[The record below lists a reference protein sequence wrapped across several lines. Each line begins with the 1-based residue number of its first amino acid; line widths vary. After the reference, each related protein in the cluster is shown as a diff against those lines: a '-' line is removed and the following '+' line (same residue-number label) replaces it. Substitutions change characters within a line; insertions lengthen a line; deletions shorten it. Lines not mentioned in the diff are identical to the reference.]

1 MTIDELK
8 QLKESEDNVEFKSA
22 RNNYPVKGGKR
33 SDPKDRRKCITGYVI
48 ALCNEGGGKLVLGMA
63 DKYPHE
69 VVGSTVAEG
78 LEGALEDEI
87 YNETGIRVNN
97 KPLYDQDN
105 KRVLIINVPCRPI
118 GKIMKF
124 EGVGLMR
131 IGDSLREMSDEETY
145 KILSEREPDFSAK
158 ICQDIALS
166 DIDEKAIEHYK
177 KQYSAKSKN
186 QSFLTLN
193 SRQVLSDLDLLKDN
207 KLTYAALIL
216 FGKEKSIKNH
226 LPQSSI
232 FLEYRSDEASITFNT
247 RDYFIGPLILTVE
260 RLWEKINAR
269 NGKVQ
274 IQQGIYR
281 YEVPQLNQ
289 EVTREGILNA
299 LTHRDYSMNS
309 EVLIK
314 QYPSKLIITNPGSF
328 PHGVTIDNILTVNST
343 PRNRLIADI
352 FLKAGLVERSGQ
364 GVDKIFYQ
372 CIAEAKD
379 LPNYTDSDSFK
390 VTLILSTLVRDPAF
404 VLFINDYQSKS
415 NNKKLGIMEILTL
428 NQIRERQTRDEMDEA
443 IVRDLISFGLV
454 EKIGK
459 TSNLRYI
466 LSKNYFRFTDQR
478 GKYSIQLDL
487 SEERILFVIID
498 HLKNFK
504 TAKMN
509 DLIVLFDNKLTRSQ
523 ILYRLKKFLKNR
535 ILEKTG
541 TRKSATY
548 SISKGYV
555 ESEEILEKAVKIGME
570 QMIKDAKKS
579 IEQEKEEE

>member
-1 MTIDELK
+1 MTIDDLK
-8 QLKESEDNVEFKSA
+8 HLKESEDNVEFKSA
-22 RNNYPVKGGKR
+22 RNNYPVDGGKR
-33 SDPKDRRKCITGYVI
+33 SDPKERRKCITGYVI

-63 DKYPHE
+63 DEYPHK
-69 VVGSTVAEG
+69 VVGSTFAEG
-78 LEGALEDEI
+78 LEGALEDKI
-87 YNETGIRVNN
+87 YNKTRIRVNN
-97 KPLYDQDN
+97 QSLYDRQNN
-105 KRVLIINVPCRPI
+105 KRVLVIDVPKRPI

-131 IGDSLREMSDEETY
+131 IGDSLREMSDEETL

-158 ICQDIALS
+158 ICQDITLN

-186 QSFLTLN
+186 QSFLTLD
-193 SRQVLSDLDLLKDN
+193 SSQILSDLDLLKDN

-216 FGKEKSIKNH
+216 FGKKESIKDN

-247 RDYFIGPLILTVE
+247 RDHFIGPLILTIE
-260 RLWEKINAR
+260 KLWKKINAR

-289 EVTREGILNA
+289 EVMREGILNA
-299 LTHRDYSMNS
+299 LTHRDYTMTS
-309 EVLIK
+309 EVLVK

-328 PHGVTIDNILTVNST
+328 PHGVNIDNILKVNST
-343 PRNRLIADI
+343 PRNRLVADV

-379 LPNYTDSDSFK
+379 LPNYTDSDLFN

-404 VLFINDYQSKS
+404 VLFINDYQSKPT
-415 NNKKLGIMEILTL
+415 NKKLGIMEILTL
-428 NQIRERQTRDEMDEA
+428 NQIREGQTRDEMDEEIA
-443 IVRDLISFGLV
+443 RDLINFGLV
-454 EKIGK
+454 EKTGK
-459 TSNLRYI
+459 TNNLRYI

-478 GKYSIQLDL
+478 GKYSTQLDL
-487 SEERILFVIID
+487 SEGRILFIIID
-498 HLKNFK
+498 HLKIFK

-509 DLIVLFDNKLTRSQ
+509 DFVALFNNKLTRRQ
-523 ILYRLKKFLKNR
+523 ILYRLNKFLESNL
-535 ILEKTG
+535 LEKVG
-541 TRKSATY
+541 KGKSTIY
-548 SISKGYV
+548 SMGKGYAASK
-555 ESEEILEKAVKIGME
+555 ELLDKAMKIGIE
-570 QMIKDAKKS
+570 QLIKDAGNS
-579 IEQEKEEE
+579 IEEE

>member
-8 QLKESEDNVEFKSA
+8 RLKESEDNVEFKSA
-22 RNNYPVKGGKR
+22 RNNYPVDGGKR
-33 SDPKDRRKCITGYVI
+33 SDPKERRKCITGYVT

-63 DKYPHE
+63 DEYPHK
-69 VVGSTVAEG
+69 VVGSTFAKG
-78 LEGALEDEI
+78 LEGALEDKI
-87 YNETGIRVNN
+87 YNKTGIRVNN
-97 KPLYDQDN
+97 QSLYDEQNN
-105 KRVLIINVPCRPI
+105 KRVLVINVPRRPI

-124 EGVGLMR
+124 ESVGLMR
-131 IGDSLREMSDEETY
+131 IGDSLRPMSDEEIL

-158 ICQDIALS
+158 ICQDITLN
-166 DIDEKAIEHYK
+166 DIDEKAVEYYK
-177 KQYSAKSKN
+177 KQYSTKSKN
-186 QSFLTLN
+186 QSFLTL
-193 SRQVLSDLDLLKDN
+193 SSDQVLSDLDLLKDN

-216 FGKEKSIKNH
+216 FGKKESIKEN

-247 RDYFIGPLILTVE
+247 RDHFIGPLILTIE
-260 RLWEKINAR
+260 KLWKKINAR
-269 NGKVQ
+269 NGKIQ

-289 EVTREGILNA
+289 EVIREGILNA

-328 PHGVTIDNILTVNST
+328 PHGVTIDNILKVNST
-343 PRNRLIADI
+343 PRNRLIADV

-372 CIAEAKD
+372 CIAEGKD
-379 LPNYTDSDSFK
+379 LPNYTDSDLFN

-404 VLFINDYQSKS
+404 VLFINDYQSKP
-415 NNKKLGIMEILTL
+415 NNKKLGVMEILTL
-428 NQIRERQTRDEMDEA
+428 NQIREGQTRDKMDEE
-443 IVRDLISFGLV
+443 IVRDLINLELV
-454 EKIGK
+454 EKTGK

-466 LSKNYFRFTDQR
+466 LSKKYFRFTDQR
-478 GKYSIQLDL
+478 GKYSTQLDL
-487 SEERILFVIID
+487 GENRIFFVIMD

-509 DLIVLFDNKLTRSQ
+509 DFVLLFDNKLTRRQ
-523 ILYRLKKFLKNR
+523 ILYRLNKFVNNSL
-535 ILEKTG
+535 LEKAG
-541 TRKSATY
+541 RGKSTTY
-548 SISKGYV
+548 SIGKNYVASK
-555 ESEEILEKAVKIGME
+555 EFLEKAMQIG
-570 QMIKDAKKS
+570 
-579 IEQEKEEE
+579 IEQLIKNARKSKEKK